1 MSDYEYEC
9 SVRTMEGT
17 LVKGFDLMA
26 DAETNAKQRND
37 RAEKL
42 GILTR
47 YEETNQPAPRG
58 KQ

>member
-1 MSDYEYEC
+1 MSEYEYPY

-26 DAETNAKQRND
+26 DAETNAKQRNN

-42 GILTR
+42 GIQTR
-47 YEETNQPAPRG
+47 YEETHLPAPRG